1 MTIAISL
8 KVNDGLVLAADS
20 ASTLTNLGPTGEP
33 TSVVN
38 VYEHANKIF
47 NLRKGLPIGAI
58 TWGSG
63 NIGNAS
69 ISTLAKDLRRRFMG
83 QEPDHED
90 WHIDPA
96 NYSIQEIAGR
106 VREFMYEEHYVPSV
120 ADWPE
125 TIENEEGEQVPLA
138 RPELGFIVA
147 GYSPG
152 KSLAEDFR
160 ILIENGSCS
169 APEPVWPTE
178 DGSGAVWHGQPEA
191 LTRLLLGMGTEL
203 PLVLQHDLEIAPDQ
217 VKEVVDL
224 LSNRLGVD
232 LVQPAMPFQDAIDLA
247 EFFVDLTIQFTRFG
261 PGAPTVGGPI
271 EIAAISKHE
280 GFKWIKRKH
289 YFNDEFNPPLE
300 EQ

>member
-90 WHIDPA
+90 WHIDPS
-96 NYSIQEIAGR
+96 NYSIREIADR
-106 VREFMYEEHYVPSV
+106 VRQFMYEEHYLPSV

-125 TIENEEGEQVPLA
+125 TVKNDEGEDVPLA

-152 KSLAEDFR
+152 KSLAENFR
-160 ILIENGSCS
+160 ILIENGNCAAPKRYGRPRMARGRSGMASPRRSLAFCWEWALNCPLCCS
-169 APEPVWPTE
+169 TILKLHP
-178 DGSGAVWHGQPEA
+178 SRS
-191 LTRLLLGMGTEL
+191 TR
-203 PLVLQHDLEIAPDQ
+203 
-217 VKEVVDL
+217 
-224 LSNRLGVD
+224 S
-232 LVQPAMPFQDAIDLA
+232 
-247 EFFVDLTIQFTRFG
+247 
-261 PGAPTVGGPI
+261 
-271 EIAAISKHE
+271 
-280 GFKWIKRKH
+280 
-289 YFNDEFNPPLE
+289 
-300 EQ
+300 